1 MGLASA
7 AARGVTGAPSPMRQ
21 RLSAL
26 LRIAANERQMF
37 VVVNVLV
44 NLFLLAR
51 SYLTMQVL
59 DYRELGLAAL
69 LQSIVLLL
77 GALQLGFLNGGFRL
91 MCAAEGDEAQRIN
104 NLIYTFLGALG
115 LVSLAVA
122 GGSLLLIAG
131 ADSDAVALLGVV
143 GGIATLG
150 RTWMTNQMVA
160 HGKLARLNR
169 INLLAGA
176 ASLAALA
183 FIPVNP
189 LGACLAAVVA
199 QPVMFVIAAG
209 LRDRALLPDRPLF
222 DLALVRRVLATGF
235 VVFLTGMFLQA
246 NLQLERWYVTGFLGL
261 EALGHLYLA
270 ILFVTLFQMVP
281 TSLDQLFLPPMVRA
295 HERADSAALR
305 HSMLRFVLVTV
316 LYCAAAVVAVAVL
329 ARPVVDLLL
338 PRYVPDLRYVYL
350 VLPGLVLFTLAGPF
364 SVIFNVLI
372 RYRYYLIAYGG
383 GTAVTALLFLAASLR
398 PGGIGLDGVI
408 VIRSAVYAG
417 MAAVLLFG
425 FWRLSRGLP
434 AWRLPRRVPAGDPA

>member
-1 MGLASA
+1 
-7 AARGVTGAPSPMRQ
+7 MRQ
-21 RLSAL
+21 RLAAL

-91 MCAAEGDEAQRIN
+91 MCAAEGPEAQRIN
-104 NLIYTFLGALG
+104 NLIYTFLAALG

-131 ADSDAVALLGVV
+131 ADSDAVGVLGVV

-169 INLLAGA
+169 VNLLAGA

-183 FIPVNP
+183 FIPLNA

-199 QPVMFVIAAG
+199 QPVTFVIAAG
-209 LRDRALLPDRPLF
+209 LRDRSLLPDRPYF

-295 HERADSAALR
+295 HERSDPAALR
-305 HSMLRFVLVTV
+305 HAMVRFVLVTAV
-316 LYCAAAVVAVAVL
+316 YCAAAIVAVAVL
-329 ARPVVDLLL
+329 AAPVVDLLL

-383 GTAVTALLFLAASLR
+383 GTLVTALLFLGASLR
-398 PGGIGLDGVI
+398 PGGVGLDGVI

-417 MAAVLLFG
+417 MAVVLLFG

-434 AWRLPRRVPAGDPA
+434 AWRFLRARPAGEPA

>member
-1 MGLASA
+1 MTS
-7 AARGVTGAPSPMRQ
+7 APSPMQ
-21 RLSAL
+21 RRLAML
-26 LRIAANERQMF
+26 LRIATNERQMF
-37 VVVNVLV
+37 VVVNILV

-91 MCAAEGDEAQRIN
+91 MCAAEEDEAQRIN
-104 NLIYTFLGALG
+104 NLIYTFLGLLG
-115 LVSLAVA
+115 LAALAVA
-122 GGSLLLIAG
+122 GGLLLFIAG
-131 ADSDAVALLGVV
+131 DDSDAVGLLGVI

-169 INLLAGA
+169 VNLLAGA

-183 FIPVNP
+183 FIPLNP

-199 QPVMFVIAAG
+199 QPVMFVVAAG
-209 LRDRALLPDRPLF
+209 LRDRTLLPDRPLF
-222 DLALVRRVLATGF
+222 DFDLVRRVLATGF

-246 NLQLERWYVTGFLGL
+246 NLQVERWYVTGFLGL

-295 HERADSAALR
+295 HERSDSAALR
-305 HSMLRFVLVTV
+305 HAMLRFVLVTV
-316 LYCAAAVVAVAVL
+316 VYCAAAVVAVAVL

-338 PRYVPDLRYVYL
+338 PRYVPDLHYVYL

-383 GTAVTALLFLAASLR
+383 GTAVTALLFAAASLR
-398 PGGIGLDGVI
+398 PAGIGLDGVI

-417 MAAVLLFG
+417 MAVVLLFG
-425 FWRLSRGLP
+425 YWQLSRGLP
-434 AWRLPRRVPAGDPA
+434 AWRFARARQTGDAA

>member
-1 MGLASA
+1 
-7 AARGVTGAPSPMRQ
+7 MRQ
-21 RLSAL
+21 RLAAL

-91 MCAAEGDEAQRIN
+91 MCAAEGAEAQRIN
-104 NLIYTFLGALG
+104 NLIYTFLAALG

-131 ADSDAVALLGVV
+131 ADSDAVGVLGVV

-169 INLLAGA
+169 VNLLAGA

-183 FIPVNP
+183 FIPLNA

-199 QPVMFVIAAG
+199 QPVAFVIAAG
-209 LRDRALLPDRPLF
+209 LRDRSLLPDRPYF

-295 HERADSAALR
+295 HERSDPAALR
-305 HSMLRFVLVTV
+305 HAMVRFVLVTAV
-316 LYCAAAVVAVAVL
+316 YCAAAIVAVAVL
-329 ARPVVDLLL
+329 AAPVVDLLL

-383 GTAVTALLFLAASLR
+383 GTLVTALLFLGASLR
-398 PGGIGLDGVI
+398 PGGVGLDGVI

-417 MAAVLLFG
+417 MAVVLLFG

-434 AWRLPRRVPAGDPA
+434 AWRFLRARPAGEPA